1 MPQHLSLIRPL
12 PAATLLGMAGLGAG
26 LGAGPVLPALGWHS
40 LAALAAGAAAAV
52 WLGRRDRAMRRRFAA
67 LRLQVEPLP
76 DGPQTLA
83 GVVRFASTAPL
94 AWCARQGEW
103 CLDLARTE
111 ASDLPWRLDLRRA
124 SPPDAPMPLAQAATL
139 DAVLTLSRRLF
150 TGQGAAQASDPAL
163 REAAGLLD
171 CDLEFV
177 LPAPQGRITAL
188 AEGGYALHDASG
200 SRALCAVA
208 ADTLLGET
216 SRIRSGEA

>member
-1 MPQHLSLIRPL
+1 MPQHLSFTRPFS
-12 PAATLLGMAGLGAG
+12 AAALLGMAGLGAS
-26 LGAGPVLPALGWHS
+26 LGAGPALPAPGWHS
-40 LAALAAGAAAAV
+40 LVGLAAGAAAAA
-52 WLGRRDRAMRRRFAA
+52 WLGRRDHLMRRRFAA

-76 DGPQTLA
+76 AAPQTLA

-111 ASDLPWRLDLRRA
+111 ADDLPWQLDLRRA
-124 SPPDAPMPLAQAATL
+124 GPPDAPVRLAQAATL

-150 TGQGAAQASDPAL
+150 TGQGMAQADDPAL

-188 AEGGYALHDASG
+188 AEGGYALHDARG
-200 SRALCAVA
+200 SHALCAVTA
-208 ADTLLGET
+208 NALLGEV
-216 SRIRSGEA
+216 SQGRSTQA